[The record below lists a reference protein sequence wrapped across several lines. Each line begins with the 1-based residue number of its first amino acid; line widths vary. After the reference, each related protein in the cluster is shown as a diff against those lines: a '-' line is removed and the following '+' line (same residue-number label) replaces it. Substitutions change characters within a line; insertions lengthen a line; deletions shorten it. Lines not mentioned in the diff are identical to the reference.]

1 MYIQSYAK
9 ALKKSSLN
17 NVQKK
22 EKKEA
27 IQGLVAMGRKPKYV
41 QKKRKK
47 EKEKG
52 KRKRKVEPGISQ
64 VLNLGAMG
72 VNMVRADGIS
82 WRS

>member
-17 NVQKK
+17 NVQNK

-27 IQGLVAMGRKPKYV
+27 IQGLVAMVRRPKYV
-41 QKKRKK
+41 EKKRKK
-47 EKEKG
+47 KKEKG